1 MAHSKKF
8 LAPHAEAHF
17 KDIQKAAGLLAMV
30 PSTNVERYQVW
41 PFGTCM
47 GAEQELIVW
56 HRNSTR
62 LIGGNSWPPRS

>member
-41 PFGTCM
+41 ALWYMHGSRARADCV
-47 GAEQELIVW
+47 A
-56 HRNSTR
+56 
-62 LIGGNSWPPRS
+62 